1 MPKPPRQLTKQIE
14 VLEGIIANL
23 SDLIDAKK
31 IKVEYYGEDFLKPLA
46 EIRQEALALRSKLEI
61 FKTQLE
67 EALTAQYYNNERFA
81 STKTRVVDAYLAGQG

>member
-1 MPKPPRQLTKQIE
+1 MPKPPKQLTKQIK
-14 VLEGIIANL
+14 VLEGTISNL
-23 SDLIDAKK
+23 SDIVDDKK

-61 FKTQLE
+61 FKSQLE

-81 STKTRVVDAYLAGQG
+81 STKTRVIDAYLADQS